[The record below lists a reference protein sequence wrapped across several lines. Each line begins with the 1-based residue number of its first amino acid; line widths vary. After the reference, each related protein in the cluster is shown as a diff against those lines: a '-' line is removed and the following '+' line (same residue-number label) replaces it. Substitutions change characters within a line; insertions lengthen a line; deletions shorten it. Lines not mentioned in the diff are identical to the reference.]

1 MSTPH
6 TANRPGEVAD
16 KARDLAHDV
25 TDKAKNLAEKVTDT
39 AKAAA
44 GAVVDK
50 AKDVANA
57 TGRMADNATAAVGSG
72 VESVGQKV
80 REYGPREGFMGSA
93 AGKVAETIEG
103 AGRYLQEEKLSGMAE
118 DFTDLIKRNPLPAV
132 LIGIGLGFLLARATS
147 SRS

>member
-1 MSTPH
+1 MSAPN

-16 KARDLAHDV
+16 KAKDLAHDAA
-25 TDKAKNLAEKVTDT
+25 DKARNLAEKVTDT

-50 AKDVANA
+50 AKDVAGA

-72 VESVGQKV
+72 VESVGHKV
-80 REYGPREGFMGSA
+80 REYGPKEGFMGTA
-93 AGKVAETIEG
+93 ATKVAETIEG
-103 AGRYLQEEKLSGMAE
+103 AGRYLKDEKLSGMAS
-118 DFTDLIKRNPLPAV
+118 DVTDMIKRNPLPAV